1 MVEINSAYV
10 QAKNAY
16 DKRIAEIDDI
26 KNKFKN
32 TYSDYSNDTE
42 SMKNKV
48 TIFTI
53 SAVLLAIL
61 SPFISYL
68 LVSLADID
76 DVIESPI
83 YIILFSVSFLSV
95 ACYVALHAAKN
106 KIILDRKNSI
116 NEYIIQLDSLKD
128 NLKHNLNKNSY
139 TANLIDI
146 DTEISKLKEISNT
159 INYEDNDILN
169 GTYRK
174 EVYWISTV
182 VMMTATAALADR
194 IILGALLQEYSGWLA
209 FCSILY
215 FVASGA
221 VLWAL
226 YHFWFNKFD
235 FMYTTG
241 SYIFNLFFQ
250 LLFTILLL
258 ILWPVVLIAIAIG
271 IIIAFFYII
280 GG

>member
-128 NLKHNLNKNSY
+128 NLKHNLNKNLY

-146 DTEISKLKEISNT
+146 SK
-159 INYEDNDILN
+159 
-169 GTYRK
+169 
-174 EVYWISTV
+174 
-182 VMMTATAALADR
+182 
-194 IILGALLQEYSGWLA
+194 
-209 FCSILY
+209 
-215 FVASGA
+215 
-221 VLWAL
+221 
-226 YHFWFNKFD
+226 
-235 FMYTTG
+235 
-241 SYIFNLFFQ
+241 
-250 LLFTILLL
+250 
-258 ILWPVVLIAIAIG
+258 
-271 IIIAFFYII
+271 
-280 GG
+280 